1 MIAFD
6 VVSRGFGL
14 YETVIN
20 ITLMFVGM
28 MVGIYQS
35 TTDNSGLYGVT
46 VIYLVSFSE
55 LFQWLLRQAITTE
68 SLMIS
73 YERANLITNLKP
85 EK

>member
-1 MIAFD
+1 M
-6 VVSRGFGL
+6 VSRGFGL
-14 YETVIN
+14 YETIIN
-20 ITLMFVGM
+20 LSLMFVGM

-46 VIYLVSFSE
+46 VIYLISFSE
-55 LFQWLLRQAITTE
+55 VFQWLLRQAITTE